1 LDQLPELVLI
11 KILFKVRGPHAND
24 GADEQK

>member
-1 LDQLPELVLI
+1 LPELVLI